1 MADTILELGLAR
13 NHKELDDALW
23 EMDIR
28 IIQQISHAR
37 RYRTG
42 IKTRWQNAIEGG
54 GADIERDARKLEER
68 KFAWLSEQL

>member
-13 NHKELDDALW
+13 NQQELDDALW

-42 IKTRWQNAIEGG
+42 IKMRWINGIEGG
-54 GADIERDARKLEER
+54 GSDIEQEARKLEER
-68 KFAWLSEQL
+68 KFTWLSEQL